1 MLSKSVLYCSSRT
14 LWLFFDQTNA
24 VPDHCANHQKK
35 MLRQIALAAACI
47 TAAALVAQRTPS
59 TATDDALANLR
70 RAMAQ
75 QPAMTRKTFGTA
87 SIAAAVTAFARVAEV
102 DASGGATAGGAYLLR
117 AKERYNARV
126 TEGAKAYKKST
137 DLAALFAEKDGALDD
152 LEAAGFLLANA
163 FRINSTQNPDKIV
176 QVQKFKA
183 FKKDADASCV
193 PCSRR
198 RRRPTR
204 RRPTTRRLGSLDASS
219 VWACRRRGGGG
230 PRRGK
235 SHLVSARRGRLEG

>member
-1 MLSKSVLYCSSRT
+1 
-14 LWLFFDQTNA
+14 
-24 VPDHCANHQKK
+24 
-35 MLRQIALAAACI
+35 MLRHTALAALCI

-70 RAMAQ
+70 RVMAQ
-75 QPAMTRKTFGTA
+75 QPAVSRKTFGTA
-87 SIAAAVTAFARVAEV
+87 SIAAAVTAFARVAAV

-126 TEGAKAYKKST
+126 TEGAKAYKKSSG
-137 DLAALFAEKDGALDD
+137 DIAALFAEKDGALDD

-183 FKKDADASCV
+183 FKKDADACAALLKKKKKTDAAAAYDASLV
-193 PCSRR
+193 
-198 RRRPTR
+198 
-204 RRPTTRRLGSLDASS
+204 SLDAYLSS
-219 VWACRRRGGGG
+219 VG
-230 PRRGK
+230 
-235 SHLVSARRGRLEG
+235 L

>member
-1 MLSKSVLYCSSRT
+1 
-14 LWLFFDQTNA
+14 
-24 VPDHCANHQKK
+24 
-35 MLRQIALAAACI
+35 MLRHTALAAACI
-47 TAAALVAQRTPS
+47 TAAALVAQRTPA

-70 RAMAQ
+70 RAMTQ
-75 QPAMTRKTFGTA
+75 KQPVSRKTFGTA

-126 TEGAKAYKKST
+126 AEGAKAYKKST

-183 FKKDADASCV
+183 FKKDADACAALLKKKKKTDAAAAYDASLV
-193 PCSRR
+193 
-198 RRRPTR
+198 
-204 RRPTTRRLGSLDASS
+204 SLDAYLSS
-219 VWACRRRGGGG
+219 VG
-230 PRRGK
+230 
-235 SHLVSARRGRLEG
+235 L

>member
-1 MLSKSVLYCSSRT
+1 
-14 LWLFFDQTNA
+14 
-24 VPDHCANHQKK
+24 

-59 TATDDALANLR
+59 TQTDDALANLR

-75 QPAMTRKTFGTA
+75 KQPVSRKTFGAT

-137 DLAALFAEKDGALDD
+137 DIAALFAEKDGALDD

-163 FRINSTQNPDKIV
+163 FRINSTQNPDKIL

-183 FKKDADASCV
+183 FKKDADACAALLKKKKKTDAAAAYDASLV
-193 PCSRR
+193 
-198 RRRPTR
+198 
-204 RRPTTRRLGSLDASS
+204 SLDAYLSS
-219 VWACRRRGGGG
+219 VG
-230 PRRGK
+230 
-235 SHLVSARRGRLEG
+235 L

>member
-1 MLSKSVLYCSSRT
+1 
-14 LWLFFDQTNA
+14 
-24 VPDHCANHQKK
+24 
-35 MLRQIALAAACI
+35 MLRHTALAALCI
-47 TAAALVAQRTPS
+47 TAAALVAQRTTTP
-59 TATDDALANLR
+59 ATDDALANLR

-126 TEGAKAYKKST
+126 TEGAKAYKKSS
-137 DLAALFAEKDGALDD
+137 DIAALFAEKDGALDD

-183 FKKDADASCV
+183 FKKDADACAALLKKKKKTDAAAAYDASLV
-193 PCSRR
+193 
-198 RRRPTR
+198 
-204 RRPTTRRLGSLDASS
+204 SLDAYLSS
-219 VWACRRRGGGG
+219 VG
-230 PRRGK
+230 
-235 SHLVSARRGRLEG
+235 L

>member
-1 MLSKSVLYCSSRT
+1 
-14 LWLFFDQTNA
+14 
-24 VPDHCANHQKK
+24 
-35 MLRQIALAAACI
+35 MLRHTALAALCI
-47 TAAALVAQRTPS
+47 TAAALVAQRTTTP

-117 AKERYNARV
+117 AKDRYNARV
-126 TEGAKAYKKST
+126 TEGAKAYKNSK
-137 DLAALFAEKDGALDD
+137 DIAALFAEKDGALDD

-163 FRINSTQNPDKIV
+163 FRINSTQKPDKIL

-183 FKKDADASCV
+183 FKKDADACAALLKKKKKTDAAAAYDASLV
-193 PCSRR
+193 
-198 RRRPTR
+198 
-204 RRPTTRRLGSLDASS
+204 SLDAYLSS
-219 VWACRRRGGGG
+219 VG
-230 PRRGK
+230 
-235 SHLVSARRGRLEG
+235 L

>member
-1 MLSKSVLYCSSRT
+1 
-14 LWLFFDQTNA
+14 
-24 VPDHCANHQKK
+24 
-35 MLRQIALAAACI
+35 MLRHTALAALCI
-47 TAAALVAQRTPS
+47 TAAALVAQRTTTP

-75 QPAMTRKTFGTA
+75 QPVSRKTFGTA

-126 TEGAKAYKKST
+126 TEGAKAYKKSST
-137 DLAALFAEKDGALDD
+137 DIAALFAEKDGALDD

-183 FKKDADASCV
+183 FKKDADACAALLKKKKKTDAAAAYDASLV
-193 PCSRR
+193 
-198 RRRPTR
+198 T
-204 RRPTTRRLGSLDASS
+204 LDAYLSS
-219 VWACRRRGGGG
+219 VG
-230 PRRGK
+230 
-235 SHLVSARRGRLEG
+235 L